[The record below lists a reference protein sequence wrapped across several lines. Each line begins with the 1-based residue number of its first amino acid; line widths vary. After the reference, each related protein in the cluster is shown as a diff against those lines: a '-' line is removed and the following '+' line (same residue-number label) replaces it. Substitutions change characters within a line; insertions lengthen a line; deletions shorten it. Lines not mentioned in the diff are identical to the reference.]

1 MNREQK
7 VELVNELSQ
16 RLQNTPLVVLTD
28 YRGVDVADI
37 NQFRRALEAQG
48 IEYRVIKNTLGR
60 LAVEGTELKDLAE
73 HMTGMTG
80 WVLSGEDPIATAK
93 VLRDVTKDLNKKEKL
108 LLKAGFF
115 DGQTLDGAE
124 VKKVADLPSRE
135 ELLAL
140 LLRTLQEGPR
150 QILGVIRGPAR
161 DLLYL
166 LKNYETKL
174 EEDAGA
180 E

>member
-1 MNREQK
+1 MNRDQK
-7 VELVNELSQ
+7 VELVEQLSE
-16 RLQNTPLVVLTD
+16 RLQSTPLVVLTD
-28 YRGVDVADI
+28 YRGVDVAEI
-37 NQFRRALEAQG
+37 NQFRRSLEANG

-60 LAVEGTELKDLAE
+60 LAVEGTDLEGLAS

-80 WVLSGEDPIATAK
+80 WVLSGEDPIAAAK
-93 VLRDVTKDLNKKEKL
+93 VLRDITKDLNKNDKL
-108 LLKAGFF
+108 LLKAGYF

-135 ELLAL
+135 ELLSL
-140 LLRTLQEGPR
+140 LLRTIQEGPR
-150 QILGVIRGPAR
+150 QVLGILQAPAR

-174 EEDAGA
+174 EEAEGA

>member
-1 MNREQK
+1 MNYQQK
-7 VELVNELSQ
+7 VELVEQLSE

-28 YRGVDVADI
+28 YRGVDVAEI

-48 IEYRVIKNTLGR
+48 VEYRVIKNTLGR
-60 LAVEGTELKDLAE
+60 RAVEGTELEGLAE
-73 HMTGMTG
+73 HMSGMTG

-93 VLRDVTKDLNKKEKL
+93 ILRDVTKDLNKKDKL

-115 DGQTLDGAE
+115 DGQTLDSAE
-124 VKKVADLPSRE
+124 IKKVADLPSRE

-150 QILGVIRGPAR
+150 QVLGVIQAPAR

-174 EEDAGA
+174 EESGA